1 MLVNI
6 ERYEPSTRQWQLNG
20 HLELET
26 AYAIYS
32 TQHALFHIKQQLE
45 EYGVYRTQTTYETW
59 EWDEQ
64 FEEDFQVITTHAIR
78 FTISEH
84 NNKEE
89 AA

>member
-45 EYGVYRTQTTYETW
+45 EYGVYRTQTTYEAW
-59 EWDEQ
+59 EWDEE
-64 FEEDFQVITTHAIR
+64 FEEDFLVTTTYPIR
-78 FTISEH
+78 FTVSEH
-84 NNKEE
+84 NKKEE

>member
-1 MLVNI
+1 MLITI
-6 ERYEPSTRQWQLNG
+6 ELYAPATKQWLPHG

-32 TQHALFHIKQQLE
+32 TQHGIHEIKRQLE

-59 EWDEQ
+59 EWDEDLD
-64 FEEDFQVITTHAIR
+64 EDFLVTTTHAIR
-78 FTISEH
+78 FRPSAH
-84 NNKEE
+84 NKKEE